1 MFPWRI
7 KMKLPILSTN
17 KNKTG
22 ETQIPAQFGEQYRPD
37 LIRRAVLALQS
48 TARQIYGSDQEAG
61 LRHSSTLSKRRRN
74 YRGSYGIGIGRV
86 NRKIHSRRGTRF
98 GWVGAFSPQTVGGHR
113 SHPPKAVKIW
123 AQKINAK
130 ENRKAIRSAMGATLS
145 KELVT
150 SRGHQIPAHYPF
162 IIARSFESIAKTQD
176 VEKVLLSLGFESELI
191 RSAQKKVRAGKGKF
205 RGRRYQ
211 KKKGI
216 LIVVSGP
223 CPLLQAGRN
232 VAGVDV
238 VSARSLNA
246 RLLAPGALPGRVT
259 LWTEKALEVIEK
271 EKLFA

>member
-37 LIRRAVLALQS
+37 LIRRAVLALES
-48 TARQIYGSDQEAG
+48 AARQVYGSFPEAG
-61 LRHSSTLSKRRRN
+61 LRHSSKLSKRRRN

-86 NRKIHSRRGTRF
+86 NRKIHSRRGTRM

-113 SHPPKAVKIW
+113 SHPPKAQKIW
-123 AQKINAK
+123 VQKINAK
-130 ENRKAIRSAMGATLS
+130 ENRKAIRSAMAATLS
-145 KELVT
+145 KEIVAQ
-150 SRGHQIPAHYPF
+150 RGHHLPSHYPF
-162 IIARSFESIAKTQD
+162 IISSSFENVAKTTE
-176 VEKVLLSLGFESELI
+176 VEKVLLALGFEDELL

-216 LIVVSGP
+216 LVVVSGQ
-223 CPLLQAGRN
+223 CPLQNAARN
-232 VAGVDV
+232 VPGLEVIA
-238 VSARSLNA
+238 ARSLNA
-246 RLLAPGALPGRVT
+246 RLLAPGAVPGRVT
-259 LWTEKALEVIEK
+259 LWTDKALDVIEK
-271 EKLFA
+271 EKLFV